1 METNTIKQQI
11 IDVLDDLT
19 PHQQERL
26 LAVANDL
33 RRSKLPPGTP
43 GEVLLAKRE
52 EFVDDIEAVREL
64 MQIIE
69 EEKANERIDW
79 DGWQ

>member
-19 PHQQERL
+19 PEQQAQL
-26 LAVANDL
+26 LTVANGL

-52 EFVDDIEAVREL
+52 EFGFTSKDLDEMMQAIREGD
-64 MQIIE
+64 E
-69 EEKANERIDW
+69 IDW
-79 DGWQ
+79 AGWE